1 MKNLKDIIIEQ
12 SSIIPLIE
20 KLNVNSKSKVH
31 SVLNNDTEI
40 YDGLIG
46 DNWKYDYASGGRVD
60 MRILFPKIDKQY
72 LKDHPCTPD
81 ELNYG
86 IKDQRGEKTWE
97 EWQQKCNRIAKII
110 ETWPAHIIA
119 KRASMEGK
127 KADVKL
133 LPGFVDQH
141 DFRIHTN
148 RNGKKAEIGI
158 YDSNNH
164 GITFVFKRK

>member
-1 MKNLKDIIIEQ
+1 MKNLKDII
-12 SSIIPLIE
+12 IE

-31 SVLNNDTEI
+31 SVPNNDTEI
-40 YDGLIG
+40 YDGLIS
-46 DNWKYDYASGGRVD
+46 DNWKYDYASGGRVG

-97 EWQQKCNRIAKII
+97 EWQRKCNRIAKII

-119 KRASMEGK
+119 KKASMEGK
-127 KADVKL
+127 KADVTL

-141 DFRIHTN
+141 DFHVYTN

>member
-1 MKNLKDIIIEQ
+1 MKNLKDIIEGLKIG
-12 SSIIPLIE
+12 
-20 KLNVNSKSKVH
+20 SKTKVH
-31 SVLNNDTEI
+31 KAPNNDTNI
-40 YDGLIG
+40 YDGLIS
-46 DNWKYDYASGGRVD
+46 DHWTYDYASGGRID

-86 IKDQRGEKTWE
+86 VNDHKGAETWK
-97 EWQQKCNRIAKII
+97 EWQRQCNRIAKII

-119 KRASMEGK
+119 KRALMDPK
-127 KADVKL
+127 KTDAKT

-141 DFRIHTN
+141 DFQIYTN
-148 RNGKKAEIGI
+148 RNGKEAEIGI

-164 GITFVFKRK
+164 GIEFVFKRK